1 MLSGRRMIKKFS
13 LDDIDRRILT
23 ILQQQAD
30 LSLAELGA
38 RVGLSSTPLWR
49 RIKTLEDA
57 GVILGRVVLVSPQAV
72 GCGLTVFVTLRTS
85 EHTLDWL
92 DRFAHTV
99 SAWPEVTDI
108 YRLSGV
114 ADYMLKVL
122 VADMPA
128 YDRFYKKLIA
138 IGGLTDVTSTFAME
152 EIKHAT
158 AIPV

>member
-1 MLSGRRMIKKFS
+1 M
-13 LDDIDRRILT
+13 T

-57 GVILGRVVLVSPQAV
+57 GVILGRVVLVSPHAV

-92 DRFAHTV
+92 DRFAQTV

>member
-1 MLSGRRMIKKFS
+1 MDEM
-13 LDDIDRRILT
+13 DRKILRV
-23 ILQQQAD
+23 LQAD
-30 LSLAELGA
+30 AALSLAELGE

-49 RIKTLEDA
+49 RVKALEDS
-57 GVILGRVVLVSPQAV
+57 GVILGRVALVNAQAV

-85 EHTLDWL
+85 DHSVVWL
-92 DRFAHTV
+92 DRFAQTV
-99 SAWPEVTDI
+99 SAWAEVTDI

-114 ADYMLKVL
+114 ADYLLRVL

-138 IGGLTDVTSTFAME
+138 LGGLTDVTSTFAME

-158 AIPV
+158 AVPV